1 MSKKIDKQAV
11 VDYYLSQPMTLDQIA
26 NKFNLCKPT
35 ISKILDAYN
44 IPRYAKAK
52 LFNPDVNEHFFEK
65 IDNEF
70 SAYFLGLII
79 SDGNVFKDNTNRQS
93 SISITLDS
101 NDEYILDKF
110 KKSVNT
116 NTKVSQDGRGCSQ
129 IAVRSNIM
137 ADDLA
142 NYGVVPKKSFNTY
155 LPNISNEYMSH
166 LIRGIFDGDGSILM
180 KPSPKNDG
188 RNRYL
193 HTISFCGTHKLMQD
207 ISNYIYDN
215 LKLNVKPKV
224 YDYKNRL
231 LSEFKIANIHDIEM
245 LGEYMYK
252 DASIYLYRKYDKYLE
267 FKEHYYNKNERI

>member
-1 MSKKIDKQAV
+1 
-11 VDYYLSQPMTLDQIA
+11 MTLDQVA

-52 LFNPDVNEHFFEK
+52 LFNPNTNEHFFEK

-101 NDEYILDKF
+101 NDEYILDEF

-116 NTKVSQDGRGCSQ
+116 NTKVSHDGRGCSQ

-137 ADDLA
+137 ANDLA

-155 LPNISNEYMSH
+155 LPNISNEYMPH

-193 HTISFCGTHKLMQD
+193 HAISFCGTHKLMQD
-207 ISNYIYDN
+207 ISDYIYDN
-215 LKLNVKPKV
+215 LKLDVKSKV

-231 LSEFKIANIHDIEM
+231 LSELKIENIHDIET

-252 DASIYLYRKYDKYLE
+252 DASIYLHRKHDKYLE
-267 FKEHYYNKNERI
+267 FKEHYYNKMRGYKT